1 MKTVK
6 RIGMDVLVALYCLQ
20 LPLFVAYLADRKSV
34 V

>member
-20 LPLFVAYLADRKSV
+20 LPLIVAYLV
-34 V
+34 INL

>member
-20 LPLFVAYLADRKSV
+20 LPVVVAYLV
-34 V
+34 MHL

>member
-20 LPLFVAYLADRKSV
+20 LQLMIAYLAMNL
-34 V
+34 

>member
-20 LPLFVAYLADRKSV
+20 LPVMVAYLV
-34 V
+34 MQL